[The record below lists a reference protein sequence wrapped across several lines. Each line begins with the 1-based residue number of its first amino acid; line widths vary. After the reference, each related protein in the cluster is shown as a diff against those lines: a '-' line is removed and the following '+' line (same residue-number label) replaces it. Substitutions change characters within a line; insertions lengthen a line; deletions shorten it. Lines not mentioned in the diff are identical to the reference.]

1 MIKFMSS
8 DKKINVELKME
19 GYVFTSFR
27 GLSGHS
33 STETKNIY
41 KFILKK
47 IKIDGK
53 QKTEREV
60 IESL

>member
-1 MIKFMSS
+1 MSS
-8 DKKINVELKME
+8 DKTINVELKME

-33 STETKNIY
+33 STETKKICINSVY
-41 KFILKK
+41 K
-47 IKIDGK
+47 IKIGRK

>member
-1 MIKFMSS
+1 MSS
-8 DKKINVELKME
+8 DKTINVELKME

-33 STETKNIY
+33 STETKNVY
-41 KFILKK
+41 KFISKK
-47 IKIDGK
+47 KNKIDGK